1 MKKTVLPLTA
11 IFVVV
16 FFIFGLNSVSALSK
30 AKKSSKGSMY
40 VTGQIGINSYVATA
54 DSFDS
59 MPFPIGASY
68 EFFISDKIGI
78 GSTVM
83 FDKWCDYLGCF
94 CGKFT
99 FRVIKPSLDLTYHF
113 NTEKIEGLDFFAGA
127 NVGYSILSI
136 SNELGNDYVGDL
148 QSEPHIA
155 PFLGTRLYFWEDLSG
170 FFEKILVTLKVY
182 WSVTGDFSGI
192 YGTAGITYKIK

>member
-1 MKKTVLPLTA
+1 MKKTVLPLIA

-16 FFIFGLNSVSALSK
+16 FFVFALNPVSASGR
-30 AKKSSKGSMY
+30 AKKSSKSSMY

-54 DSFDS
+54 DPFDS

-68 EFFISDKIGI
+68 EFFISDNMGI
-78 GSTVM
+78 GSTVI

-170 FFEKILVTLKVY
+170 FLEKILVTFKVY